1 MEEQEIHLRDYL
13 KVVLKRRY
21 MVVTFFIVVF
31 VTTVIGTFSAR
42 PAYQATTKVL
52 IEKTEPK
59 SIPSLSYFYS
69 SYDPEF
75 KETQNQLIK
84 SPSVA
89 KRVVDMLSLDKTYET
104 YVKDTGQSSN
114 ILQGT
119 VQWVKDLISVIV
131 HVGGAEEE
139 YENKE
144 SSDTSGTQKPLSK
157 ADMLAKM
164 ISGSIIVTPI
174 KDSKLV
180 NISYMSRNPELASLI
195 VNSVAN
201 AYIDELLEMKMTS
214 SSYAIEWLTKKAD
227 EEREKL
233 EKSDKALQEYKR
245 EYDIVT
251 LENRLA
257 IVPEKLTEVATKI
270 AEAETKRKAMESLYN
285 RVRTIKDPDK
295 ADTIPSIGSDP
306 TVQSLRGQ
314 ILKAEQKIMD
324 MSKKYGEKHPA
335 MKTAQSDLTILKE
348 KKIQEIKRVIETIKN
363 EYELARM
370 NEENFRKLAVETKA
384 ETLNISEKFMQYE
397 SLKRENETNRQLFDA
412 ILKKIKEEGI
422 TQDIQTVNVWVVEKA
437 SVPESPSKPNKPL
450 NILLG
455 LLVGIF
461 GGIGLAFFVEYL
473 DNTIKSPEDA
483 ETKLGIPV
491 LGTIQLYEDG
501 KIENIIVDNPQS
513 VVVEAYKAIR
523 TSVLLSSAEKPPK
536 SILVTS
542 IEPSEGKTVTAVN
555 LAQTIAQSESSVLLV
570 DADLRKSVI
579 HKIFNLDN
587 TKGLSTYLAGASD
600 DDIII
605 NGPIKNLYIIP
616 AGPIPPNPSELLG
629 SVKMAELVK
638 KLYERFDIIVFDSA
652 PVLAVSD
659 SVILSKIVESS
670 LLVSYAGKT
679 TYDGFSRGLRLLK
692 DVNSH
697 IIGMVINAVD
707 IKKGGYSYYYKYY
720 HYDYNYSSDT
730 AQKK

>member
-1 MEEQEIHLRDYL
+1 
-13 KVVLKRRY
+13 
-21 MVVTFFIVVF
+21 
-31 VTTVIGTFSAR
+31 
-42 PAYQATTKVL
+42 
-52 IEKTEPK
+52 
-59 SIPSLSYFYS
+59 
-69 SYDPEF
+69 
-75 KETQNQLIK
+75 
-84 SPSVA
+84 
-89 KRVVDMLSLDKTYET
+89 MLSLDKTYET